1 MDFMHKKTKNCK
13 IPQQMGMVVEEVVH
27 FFHSGHTTSILSSF
41 RVHTPTPM
49 PMSMRT
55 TTSVSTTTSTRY
67 QLPGTQIARP
77 NPAIISQIIT
87 VIITII
93 TQIITTIIVTIIII
107 ITITTITITRFRSI
121 MNSPEIYIIETPVSV
136 CKVIFLNCSEEK
148 NIYFWKKRERFV
160 SRNEVIVGIFSKA
173 PPFLR
178 KSSEPHKHFCRI
190 FVGSFVRFEF
200 NSKVVKEDEWG
211 SFLYLIFGISQKIS
225 SLWGFIRRPFLW
237 IIKFPTKK
245 VSW

>member
-1 MDFMHKKTKNCK
+1 MHKKKKNCK

-136 CKVIFLNCSEEK
+136 CKVIFLNCSK
-148 NIYFWKKRERFV
+148 DKKKKYFWKKRERFV
-160 SRNEVIVGIFSKA
+160 SRNEVIVEIFSKA
-173 PPFLR
+173 PPFLC
-178 KSSEPHKHFCRI
+178 KSSELQKHFCRI

-200 NSKVVKEDEWG
+200 NSKVVKEDEWE
-211 SFLYLIFGISQKIS
+211 SFMYLIFGISRKIL
-225 SLWGFIRRPFLW
+225 SLWGFIMRPFW
-237 IIKFPTKK
+237 
-245 VSW
+245 